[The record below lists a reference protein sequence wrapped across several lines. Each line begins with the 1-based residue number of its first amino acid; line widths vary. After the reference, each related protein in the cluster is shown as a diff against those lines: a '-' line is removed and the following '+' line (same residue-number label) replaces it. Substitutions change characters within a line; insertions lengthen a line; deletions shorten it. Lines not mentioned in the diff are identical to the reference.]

1 MKILILFL
9 VVVAIKFSLNFYNFL
24 RIKTLNNYHLEF
36 LEGKHPNF
44 VEHRQEVLELFKKA
58 HVKNAYIPIS
68 EPTGYGQ
75 IVNMNVDVFSMFP
88 SDLLVISGPAIK
100 MFSEAQ
106 GVFRKNMFDS
116 INPIFWIEFLIFLP
130 KNLLIYLGLNH
141 QKTLFKTFNLI
152 FTLIWWCFCTLITFF
167 QPEIKQFLVKF
178 FGNF

>member
-1 MKILILFL
+1 MKMLIMFL
-9 VVVAIKFSLNFYNFL
+9 VVVVIKFSLNFHNFL
-24 RIKTLNNYHLEF
+24 RIKQLSNYHLEF
-36 LEGKHPNF
+36 LEGKRPNF
-44 VEHRQEVLELFKKA
+44 TEYRQEVIELFRKA
-58 HVKNAYIPIS
+58 HVKNAYIPVS

-88 SDLLVISGPAIK
+88 SEFSIISAPAIK

-130 KNLLIYLGLNH
+130 KNLLIYLGLN
-141 QKTLFKTFNLI
+141 QKKALFKTFNLI
-152 FTLIWWCFCTLITFF
+152 FTFLWWFFCTLVTFF
-167 QPEIKQFLVKF
+167 QAEIKQFIIEF